1 MCQTCATWE
10 TRPRIH
16 GIHGIGVS
24 RAWPLGQVVPIGYA
38 ELHPVKTGPPR
49 SPLAVRTLNVTKT
62 YFKKKR
68 FHVHI
73 PLTGQ
78 FLIYW

>member
-62 YFKKKR
+62 YF
-68 FHVHI
+68 
-73 PLTGQ
+73 
-78 FLIYW
+78 